1 MDYLYNNI
9 GYIGWTADAA
19 ALAAAVDEKH
29 KEKRSQYVF
38 CPAET
43 QLPDCVKAVS
53 GPEEMAKL
61 CKLVVLTEGS
71 DLSALESL
79 QTHISAGITC
89 ADFTLAL
96 PTEKYA
102 RAKNWEAQGGFYV
115 DVAAEKPLM
124 EMLKEEKPYFFLS
137 GHCAQMVYRLFFLLV
152 FPVYVPGAVGEATLM
167 RLLRTTPTTTL
178 SELMTYIT
186 HFRNTCPVPASPA
199 LFSDAPENEGIANA
213 LKRARQM
220 SDVLWQPVKP
230 FPKLMS
236 GKLTTDFSAEFPM
249 VGLPYSSARL
259 GETFIG
265 VNIPFEGFFTA
276 ARDENSIVYTKDR
289 RNDGNAAAWYGS
301 VCSVFV
307 GHTLNLP
314 TRAACKNW
322 PKVPGMQ
329 LVQPCAVESL
339 KLGDMLLN
347 DGHIV
352 IVTGIDRTADG
363 KIYQVEIS
371 ESTPPACRRKLWRA
385 DEVDTYFLQAAKCAI
400 YRYDYIAETPYTP
413 CAYTPLAGEDLTVNK
428 NDDLFMLLGDRVN
441 CNLGQA
447 LTFRIKTAGWKN
459 LQLRLVNKIV
469 ASLPLSGEEQFVTYT
484 PGDCGDYTAVCA
496 KDGTTSKAAEFTV
509 VNSRVT
515 TEKSTYA
522 PGETISVTA
531 CDDSGAKATSFAL
544 VVSSTGDTVLIRNL
558 DQMEQETGKF
568 TLTCDVPGVYHL
580 RVFFR
585 NQNGMYRVDC
595 PNITIAQDEN

>member
-1 MDYLYNNI
+1 MENLYYNI
-9 GYIGWTADAA
+9 GYIGWTADAK
-19 ALAAAVDEKH
+19 ALAAAVAEKH
-29 KEKRSQYVF
+29 KEKRSQYAL

-43 QLPDCVKAVS
+43 QLPEYVKYVE
-53 GPEEMAKL
+53 PDEIEKL
-61 CKLVVLTEGS
+61 CKLIVLTDGS
-71 DLSALESL
+71 DPAALENL
-79 QTHISAGITC
+79 QNVAGITC

-102 RAKNWEAQGGFYV
+102 RAKAWENKGGFYV

-124 EMLKEEKPYFFLS
+124 EMLKEEKPYYFLS
-137 GHCAQMVYRLFFLLV
+137 GFCSQMVYRTLFSLV
-152 FPVYVPGAVGEATLM
+152 YPVYVPGAVGEATLM

-186 HFRNTCPVPASPA
+186 YFRSTCPVPETPE
-199 LFSDAPENEGIANA
+199 LFPDVPENQGIANA

-220 SDVLWQPVKP
+220 SDVVWQPVKP

-236 GKLTTDFSAEFPM
+236 GKLTTDFSPEFPI

-265 VNIPFEGFFTA
+265 VNVPFEGFFTA
-276 ARDENSIVYTKDR
+276 VEDENSIVYTKDR

-307 GHTLNLP
+307 GHALNLP

-322 PKVPGMQ
+322 PKIPGMRQ
-329 LVQPCAVESL
+329 VLPRAVESL

-385 DEVDTYFLQAAKCAI
+385 DEVDVYYLQAAKCAI
-400 YRYDYIAETPYTP
+400 YRYDFIAETPYTP
-413 CAYTPLAGEDLTVNK
+413 CAYAPLAGEELTIDK
-428 NDDLFMLLGDRVN
+428 NDDLFMLLGEKVN
-441 CNLGQA
+441 CKLGQE
-447 LTFRIKTAGWKN
+447 LTFRIKTPGWAH
-459 LQLRLVNKIV
+459 LQICLGGKVV
-469 ASLPLSGEEQFVTYT
+469 ATVPLSGEEQFVTYT
-484 PGDCGDYTAVCA
+484 PDACGDYTALCV
-496 KDGTTSKAAEFTV
+496 KDGAVSKAAAFTV
-509 VNSRVT
+509 VNCRVT
-515 TEKSTYA
+515 MEKSTYA
-522 PGETISVTA
+522 PGETIAVTFS
-531 CDDSGAKATSFAL
+531 DDSAAKAISFAL
-544 VVSSTGDTVLIRNL
+544 MVSATSDTVLIRNL
-558 DQMEQETGKF
+558 NQAEQDTGKC
-568 TLTCDVPGVYHL
+568 TLTCDMPGVYHL

-585 NQNGMYRVDC
+585 NQNGLYRVDY
-595 PNITIAQDEN
+595 PGIQIGQEEK